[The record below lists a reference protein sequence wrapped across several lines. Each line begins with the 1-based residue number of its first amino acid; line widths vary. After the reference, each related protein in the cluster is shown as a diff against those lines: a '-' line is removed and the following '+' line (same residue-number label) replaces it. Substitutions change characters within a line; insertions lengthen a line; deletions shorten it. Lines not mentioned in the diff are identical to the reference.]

1 MSSSPIPLGRT
12 ILYLTVGLIVQT
24 LVFGAYTVIIFLSTR
39 MLMKRGLK
47 TKANRNLLVITLFMY
62 LLSGAY
68 FVYRTMDLCSRIE
81 FFVQNPQTLQ
91 AVSTPITH
99 LLALF
104 NALTYINYTLCDG
117 VIIWRARLICSQGH
131 RKYLYLPLFF
141 LTLTTLAVVGLIGLR
156 ILSTVGISFR
166 FSPAFTEAINILQ
179 VAAFITS
186 VISNLSSTGVV
197 GITAW
202 FVFWPFG
209 PVTDMVGL
217 ARQHRTAIRDGFN
230 RTTKGDQILR
240 ILLESGVLYSLVG
253 SFGIASLL
261 IKLPYNTL
269 GDLYTPV
276 NFQMAGVYTPIVLLL
291 VSMQKSLHETSFL
304 GTILDD
310 VNPTSQIHV
319 SNENRTG
326 PRRETIQIGT
336 EQNNKDH
343 GHHPSEETLV

>member
-1 MSSSPIPLGRT
+1 MSSSPIPLERT
-12 ILYLTVGLIVQT
+12 ILYLTVGLVVQT

-117 VIIWRARLICSQGH
+117 VLIWRARLICSQGH

-141 LTLTTLAVVGLIGLR
+141 LTLTTLAVAGLIGLR
-156 ILSTVGISFR
+156 ILSTVGFGFQ
-166 FSPAFTEAINILQ
+166 FSPAFIEAINILQ
-179 VAAFITS
+179 FAAFITS

-202 FVFWPFG
+202 
-209 PVTDMVGL
+209 
-217 ARQHRTAIRDGFN
+217 QHRTAIRDGFN
-230 RTTKGDQILR
+230 RRTTKGDQILR

-253 SFGIASLL
+253 SFGLASIL

-276 NFQMAGVYTPIVLLL
+276 YFQMAGAYTPIVLLL